1 MSDVRLYAKSPT
13 MNTRPEE
20 LDTPQQEYSADWSQW
35 ARRLA
40 AVILLIGTV
49 FAATLLGSVLSNVII
64 AFILAFALFFP
75 VRALTRQF
83 KIPYT
88 SSVIL
93 VFGIYVLLA
102 FSLATSLLRSVVP
115 FVSTL
120 TTQGR
125 TTAQDFLEFLQDYE
139 TGDAVE
145 LGFEGEP
152 ARIADS
158 VIQPMSDF
166 VKSFDLRQVGDVL
179 PTILGTAGSAAET
192 ISGAV
197 GSIFLVHLLA
207 LLFLLEIPRLLKW
220 GREVVSASYEREVAI
235 LLYKIGQVWVGYMR
249 GQVIVAALI
258 GLLTTIQL
266 LILGIPDALLIGVF
280 TAIVSMIPLL
290 GGFIAL
296 GAIFLVV
303 LLNGSDTLAL
313 DMVTLMLLTVG
324 INLVMQQI
332 IWNVVS
338 PRVTGDAV
346 DLPVPIIILG
356 LIIGSQV
363 GGLLGALLAAP
374 VMGILR
380 VIVIYVLRKI
390 RGGDPYPNEP
400 EPAWLTTGMFMP

>member
-1 MSDVRLYAKSPT
+1 
-13 MNTRPEE
+13 MNQRPEE
-20 LDTPQQEYSADWSQW
+20 LDTPQQEYGADWSQW
-35 ARRLA
+35 TRRLSA
-40 AVILLIGTV
+40 IILLIGTV

-83 KIPYT
+83 NIPYT

-120 TTQGR
+120 TVQGR
-125 TTAQDFLEFLQDYE
+125 TTAQEFLEFLQDYE

-145 LGFEGEP
+145 LGFEGEA
-152 ARIADS
+152 ARIVES

-207 LLFLLEIPRLLKW
+207 VLFLLEIPGLLKW
-220 GREVVSASYEREVAI
+220 GREIVSESYRREVAI
-235 LLYKIGQVWVGYMR
+235 LLHKIGQVWVGYMR

-266 LILGIPDALLIGVF
+266 LLMGIPDAIIIGVF

-303 LLNGSDTLAL
+303 LLNGSETLAL

-390 RGGDPYPNEP
+390 RGGDPYPDEP